1 MITAKEIHRKKF
13 EKVKFGYSPD
23 DVDAFMTQ
31 LEADV
36 RLMEQELAD
45 SGEKISL
52 LADKVREYKET
63 EDDMRN
69 ALVGAQKQA
78 RQVIEAANE
87 KAAQIEAEA
96 RAQVGAVQERKIA
109 EQEAQLKSL
118 TEQIAQQAALLDATK
133 KHVAEFR
140 QSLFDMYR
148 AQIAQIAKLPGEIVT
163 PAAEAPAAETKAEE
177 TPAEAAPAE
186 AAAPAAEDK
195 PAEAPAEPVPAAEQ
209 PAETAEE
216 KPAETPAEEK
226 PADAAEEKPAEAPAE
241 EKPAEQKAEEKPA
254 VTGTETVTED
264 PFAGS
269 SRRRSSPESRFGG
282 RGDKKKRS

>member
-69 ALVGAQKQA
+69 ALIGAQKQA

-96 RAQVGAVQERKIA
+96 RAQVGEVQERKIA

-118 TEQIAQQAALLDATK
+118 TDQIAQQTALLDATK
-133 KHVAEFR
+133 KQVAAFR

-148 AQIAQIAKLPGEIVT
+148 AQIAQIAKLPDEIVM
-163 PAAEAPAAETKAEE
+163 PAAA
-177 TPAEAAPAE
+177 
-186 AAAPAAEDK
+186 
-195 PAEAPAEPVPAAEQ
+195 

-216 KPAETPAEEK
+216 KPAET
-226 PADAAEEKPAEAPAE
+226 AEEKPAETAE
-241 EKPAEQKAEEKPA
+241 EKPAEPAEDKPAETAEEKPAETVEEKPAESAEEKPAEIPAEPAPAEETPAEEKAEEKPA